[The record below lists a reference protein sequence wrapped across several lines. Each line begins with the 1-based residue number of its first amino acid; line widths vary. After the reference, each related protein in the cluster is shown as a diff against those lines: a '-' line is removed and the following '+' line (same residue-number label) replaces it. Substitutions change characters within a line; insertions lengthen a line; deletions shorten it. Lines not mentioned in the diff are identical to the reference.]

1 MGKGIINRSST
12 MLRTPRIMKFR
23 SLSMLVLLNFVFPE
37 FCISF
42 VSFPAKITTPY
53 AHSVFRSTV
62 PVGDINWLQRLYV
75 GKKGNV
81 NIIKAVIN
89 SFKSSIRVPLSRMH
103 SLSRG

>member
-1 MGKGIINRSST
+1 MGKGLFNKSVK
-12 MLRTPRIMKFR
+12 MLLTPRIMKFR

-62 PVGDINWLQRLYV
+62 PVGDIDWLCY
-75 GKKGNV
+75 
-81 NIIKAVIN
+81 NI
-89 SFKSSIRVPLSRMH
+89 
-103 SLSRG
+103 SLQAN